1 MMSAFRMSEERDI
14 PLEQHD
20 FERWVEPADD
30 EIRRARGE
38 EAYSDV
44 HGASAPPAVTA
55 FRGRSYLDFLYGEV
69 WQREQHLTRR
79 DKRVVSICCAAS
91 VRVDEEVIAHLHA
104 ALSQSEL
111 TYEDLQELVVHYAV
125 YLGWHLG
132 AHLDDLLLQV
142 ARDLEIEAS

>member
-1 MMSAFRMSEERDI
+1 M
-14 PLEQHD
+14 
-20 FERWVEPADD
+20 
-30 EIRRARGE
+30 
-38 EAYSDV
+38 
-44 HGASAPPAVTA
+44 
-55 FRGRSYLDFLYGEV
+55 
-69 WQREQHLTRR
+69 
-79 DKRVVSICCAAS
+79 
-91 VRVDEEVIAHLHA
+91 IAHLHA

>member
-1 MMSAFRMSEERDI
+1 M
-14 PLEQHD
+14 
-20 FERWVEPADD
+20 EPADD

-79 DKRVVSICCAAS
+79 DKRVVSICSAAS